1 MGEFLGKGI
10 EGSGERGDS
19 LKFAEIIDFLP
30 EEEREKAEYHLN
42 VFQKMDWVS
51 HPEQY
56 SAILNFCNNLVEEK
70 GRSVR
75 RCKLFH
81 LYAASSLS
89 KEEWLSLPLDTPD
102 NDFDNFV
109 KNKLAPLVEKA
120 NSENLDQQ

>member
-1 MGEFLGKGI
+1 MSEFLGKGM
-10 EGSGERGDS
+10 EGSGEKGGS
-19 LKFAEIIDFLP
+19 LRFVKIIDFLP

-42 VFQKMDWVS
+42 VFQKMNWVS

-75 RCKLFH
+75 KCKLFH
-81 LYAASSLS
+81 LYASSSLP

-120 NSENLDQQ
+120 DSENLDQQ